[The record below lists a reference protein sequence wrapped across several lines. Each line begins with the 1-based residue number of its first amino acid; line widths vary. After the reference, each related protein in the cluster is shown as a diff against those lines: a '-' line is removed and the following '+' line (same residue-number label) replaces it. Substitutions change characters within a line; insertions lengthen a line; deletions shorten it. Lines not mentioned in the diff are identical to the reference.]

1 MDYAGPMQGKM
12 FLIAVDAHSK
22 WMEVAIVQ
30 SATSAATIEKA
41 QKPIRYTWVARNV
54 SFRQWNMLH
63 KPGIQR
69 VHGIQHVKTA
79 PYHPSSNGQAE
90 RAVQV
95 FKEGLKRSSKGSLET
110 RIARFL
116 FQYRTTPHT
125 TTGVTPAELL
135 MGQCL
140 RSHLSMLNP
149 DVANRVHSKQGEQK
163 KQHDRR
169 SKDRDLK
176 EGDQVWVREFSSAA
190 WIRGTLVKNQ
200 GPLSFSVTRG
210 WTGDPTASGP
220 HLPSGQGAPTDPD
233 RI

>member
-1 MDYAGPMQGKM
+1 MDRCLENKVKSCTACQLTRHAPPRAPVAVAIKPLEQDPCGLRRSKM

-90 RAVQV
+90 
-95 FKEGLKRSSKGSLET
+95 S
-110 RIARFL
+110 
-116 FQYRTTPHT
+116 
-125 TTGVTPAELL
+125 
-135 MGQCL
+135 
-140 RSHLSMLNP
+140 
-149 DVANRVHSKQGEQK
+149 
-163 KQHDRR
+163 
-169 SKDRDLK
+169 
-176 EGDQVWVREFSSAA
+176 
-190 WIRGTLVKNQ
+190 
-200 GPLSFSVTRG
+200 
-210 WTGDPTASGP
+210 
-220 HLPSGQGAPTDPD
+220 
-233 RI
+233 